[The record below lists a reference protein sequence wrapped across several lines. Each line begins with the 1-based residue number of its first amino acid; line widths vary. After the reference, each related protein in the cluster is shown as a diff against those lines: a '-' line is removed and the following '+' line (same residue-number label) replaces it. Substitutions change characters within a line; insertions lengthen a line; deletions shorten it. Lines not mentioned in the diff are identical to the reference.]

1 MHKLYSTRQ
10 SLRTK
15 KHQICKQYDNRK
27 GHFFFLPNIDLF
39 VGRLQEFYSFNA
51 SFFLTCSRN
60 PLRFLTFSILKKA
73 FQQVGIG
80 HGGNEGA

>member
-1 MHKLYSTRQ
+1 MHKLYCTRQ
-10 SLRTK
+10 SQRTK

-51 SFFLTCSRN
+51 C
-60 PLRFLTFSILKKA
+60 FLTFSILKKA